1 MSEFYEELSVMLG
14 HFIFFF
20 HPQVTVLK
28 KKNKSKIRKVQKVET
43 GSSQAHE

>member
-1 MSEFYEELSVMLG
+1 MLELYEELSVMLG

-28 KKNKSKIRKVQKVET
+28 KKKKSKIRKVQKVET

>member
-28 KKNKSKIRKVQKVET
+28 KNKSKIRKVQKVET